1 MNNTE
6 SILTNKKFIKT
17 SIVFV
22 AILAVFFFA
31 KFIKI
36 INPNNVSNGEMM
48 NTISVV
54 GEGEVSAVPDIAVID
69 ISISKEGKLA
79 KDATDALNEMIASTL
94 SYLKEQEIADKDI
107 KSEYGGIAPKY
118 EREEIYC
125 VTYPCPQG
133 KTKIVAYT
141 ATQNINI
148 KIRVTDNANEIRS
161 GLATLGITNI
171 SGPTFSVDDED
182 LLKEEAKAKAISDA
196 REKAEKLTKN
206 LDVKLGKVVSF
217 YEEGEGAY
225 PITYSKSSM
234 GFGGDME
241 MQSMDAPILPK
252 GENKIFSRVNITY
265 RIK

>member
-6 SILTNKKFIKT
+6 SLLTNKKFIKT

-36 INPNNVSNGEMM
+36 INPNDISNSEMM
-48 NTISVV
+48 NTISVT
-54 GEGEVSAVPDIAVID
+54 GEGEVSAVPDIAVIN

-79 KDATDALNEMIASTL
+79 TDATDALNEMIASTL
-94 SYLKEQEIADKDI
+94 SYLKEKEVADKDI
-107 KSEYGGIAPKY
+107 KSEYGGINPKY
-118 EREEIYC
+118 ERETVYC

-148 KIRVTDNANEIRS
+148 KVRVADNANEIRS
-161 GLATLGITNI
+161 GLAELGITDI
-171 SGPTFSVDDED
+171 SGPTFSIDDKS
-182 LLKEEAKAKAISDA
+182 LLQEEAKAKAISDA
-196 REKAEKLTKN
+196 KEKAEKLAKN
-206 LDVKLGKVVSF
+206 LGVKLGKVVSF
-217 YEEGEGAY
+217 YEENEGAY
-225 PITYSKSSM
+225 PVVYSKANM

-241 MQSMDAPILPK
+241 SMTIQAPELPK